1 MQVRVLN
8 EELDV
13 LWVKTEIGGV
23 TNLSFRRDGT
33 IERIIDALQRA
44 LDHAR
49 AERNCEDDCTD
60 AALQNS
66 QALERMLGRGS
77 FGVQNTT
84 DGDPG
89 NFRGTRGIRLA
100 RTR

>member
-13 LWVKTEIGGV
+13 LWVKTETGGV

-33 IERIIDALQRA
+33 IEKIIDALQRA

-49 AERNCEDDCTD
+49 AELSCPVDSTD
-60 AALQNS
+60 AAQQNS
-66 QALERMLGRGS
+66 EALERMLGRG
-77 FGVQNTT
+77 
-84 DGDPG
+84 GDSVCRTG
-89 NFRGTRGIRLA
+89 ATGTLA
-100 RTR
+100 TSKEHGA

>member
-13 LWVKTEIGGV
+13 LWVKAESGGV

-33 IERIIDALQRA
+33 IEKIIDALQRA

-49 AERNCEDDCTD
+49 AELSCEDDCTD

-66 QALERMLGRGS
+66 RALESMLGRGS
-77 FGVQNTT
+77 VSVCRTEPT
-84 DGDPG
+84 
-89 NFRGTRGIRLA
+89 GTLA
-100 RTR
+100 TSEEHGA